1 MTSSFEIVLDNVPKF
16 LKGDFTTGVTAMVA
30 GPLAHDCAMALPE
43 GMRAA
48 AMAGMTS
55 TGLIMKDEKPNG
67 ASSSE
72 PDEPSACELVVAKTA
87 TVFNRSAVAN
97 ASEVRRKGIERAFAD
112 KLKKRSKTK
121 VAYEAALVPA
131 QADVTTATAVLQRKK
146 GTVTSA
152 ELTLGTKIAA
162 LQMARNGL
170 NETLEAASS
179 VDEAAFKARDAGR
192 EKSDFN
198 LEVTLNQTNVELAEA
213 IEAAKEDL
221 RTHHGRCGA
230 TYNATMTLAEGDEKT
245 LDAMAKMIDSIKE
258 KCDLFE
264 SAKEMDKNEDPA
276 AKKAKDAA
284 VKAAGEA
291 EDVAKKEQ
299 SEAPSTNATTT
310 AAVAKVDVDKSAAAA
325 ELKTEKVESDSSSVD
340 DKKNMK
346 MAKASAILKSKL
358 RGEARGIEIAESNGE
373 LTKLEAEV
381 VVAKEKATAEKKA
394 EEANIETLEAEV
406 TEEKKKEAAKKE
418 FDAAAAKRHAD
429 AAVATVKAAEAA
441 QHLKNQHHTKKLRQL
456 KQMKQLKQLK
466 ELKELEEQKTQA
478 TAKVA
483 ADAEDAQGSAV
494 QEANKQQDGA
504 RENFFMELGAHARR
518 LSPAVAASATAAVA
532 TTPASPCPKSLEE
545 SRGIIVSTRSE
556 AGKSRSECQL
566 NANDAFSGAS
576 KDANEAHAAAIA
588 QAKEAA
594 DAEDVRL
601 EAVYN
606 KVIAA
611 QNSLR
616 VAAADAV
623 ADAETAL
630 IGAQEAK
637 LHADS
642 NATVATVRLNG
653 TQIEYATVES
663 EANGARKEANIR
675 HWKAF
680 DSLEAAIKASYDAHC
695 SSAEEEAAK
704 MTSAGLEECTKQEV
718 ALEKAQKDMLMVER
732 MKNQIENARKGSIKA
747 GPATVTSVGM
757 TSEESPSPSPSPA
770 ASGSGA
776 DIALAPASCT
786 DIGPGATAP
795 LFRYSYTC
803 KTMKLSKCSGYDKN
817 GAVAQRDCCKCGGGR
832 GSASTGGGL
841 RFQSVAAW
849 SMQRKRDE
857 LSVAHLD
864 RIVEEELTEGSI
876 GLGARRHAAAS
887 GAGSKD
893 ATARMR
899 SEVEDA
905 MTASTREVDEAEATV
920 PSARGEE
927 RVVFRS
933 PVPQEA
939 FADSARFKAV
949 GGAVGKETVMGHLR
963 DPKDQISISKLVSQ
977 LGVETGV

>member
-1 MTSSFEIVLDNVPKF
+1 VTSSFEIVLDNVPKF
-16 LKGDFTTGVTAMVA
+16 LKGDFTTGVKSMVA
-30 GPLAHDCAMALPE
+30 GPLAHDCAAALPE
-43 GMRAA
+43 GMRDA
-48 AMAGMTS
+48 AMSAMMS
-55 TGLIMKDEKPNG
+55 TGLIMKDEKSDG
-67 ASSSE
+67 ASSDE

-87 TVFNRSAVAN
+87 TVFNRSAIAN
-97 ASEVRRKGIERAFAD
+97 ASEVRREGLERAFAD
-112 KLKKRSKTK
+112 KLKKRGKTK
-121 VAYEAALVPA
+121 AAYEAALVPA

-192 EKSDFN
+192 AKSDFS

-213 IEAAKEDL
+213 IEAANEDL

-230 TYNATMTLAEGDEKT
+230 SYNATMTLAEGDEKT

-284 VKAAGEA
+284 VKAAGDA

-299 SEAPSTNATTT
+299 NEAPSTNATTT
-310 AAVAKVDVDKSAAAA
+310 AAVVAKSGGVDKSAAAA
-325 ELKTEKVESDSSSVD
+325 ELKKEKVESDSSDVD

-358 RGEARGIEIAESNGE
+358 RGEARGVEITESNGE

-394 EEANIETLEAEV
+394 EEANIEKLEAEV
-406 TEEKKKEAAKKE
+406 TVEKKKEAAKKA
-418 FDAAAAKRHAD
+418 FDAAAAKREAG

-441 QHLKNQHHTKKLRQL
+441 QHLKNQHHLKQLRQV
-456 KQMKQLKQLK
+456 KQVKQLKQLKQLK
-466 ELKELEEQKTQA
+466 ELEERKTQA

-483 ADAEDAQGSAV
+483 ADAEDAQGSAE
-494 QEANKQQDGA
+494 QEVNKQQDGA
-504 RENFFMELGAHARR
+504 REDFFMELGAHAQR
-518 LSPAVAASATAAVA
+518 LSPAMVASATAAVA

-588 QAKEAA
+588 QAKETA

-606 KVIAA
+606 KVVAA

-642 NATVATVRLNG
+642 NATVAAVRLNG

-680 DSLEAAIKASYDAHC
+680 DSLADAIKASYDAHC

-704 MTSAGLEECTKQEV
+704 MTSAGLEECTKQEA

-732 MKNQIENARKGSIKA
+732 MKNQIENARKGGIKA
-747 GPATVTSVGM
+747 GPAKVTSAEM
-757 TSEESPSPSPSPA
+757 TSEESPSPPA
-770 ASGSGA
+770 AA
-776 DIALAPASCT
+776 AAS
-786 DIGPGATAP
+786 
-795 LFRYSYTC
+795 
-803 KTMKLSKCSGYDKN
+803 
-817 GAVAQRDCCKCGGGR
+817 

-905 MTASTREVDEAEATV
+905 MAASTREVDEAEATV

-939 FADSARFKAV
+939 FADAARFKAV

-963 DPKDQISISKLVSQ
+963 DPQDQISISKLVSQ